1 MVGAAGT
8 EAAARELSKL
18 AMIVLE
24 APAAVVIVD
33 GVGEGIHMEAG
44 DTAGHP
50 IADPGSLMQV
60 LSDNGVAL
68 GSIAVSAR
76 PGRPYGE
83 HDLRV
88 LTALAGQMSFVLHR
102 LALFEGVRM
111 ERAALADVIAS
122 SSDGIF
128 SVDSDQ
134 VIRSWNESMERLT
147 NIPAAAAIGQPCCA
161 TFRPFDEEG
170 DPLYDATCPGRKGAP
185 VEVLAQLPAARRG
198 RAE

>member
-50 IADPGSLMQV
+50 IAKPGSLMQV

-68 GSIAVSAR
+68 GSIAISAR

-83 HDLRV
+83 RDVRV
-88 LTALAGQMSFVLHR
+88 LDRAGRSDVVR
-102 LALFEGVRM
+102 PAPARAVRRRADGAGGV
-111 ERAALADVIAS
+111 
-122 SSDGIF
+122 
-128 SVDSDQ
+128 
-134 VIRSWNESMERLT
+134 
-147 NIPAAAAIGQPCCA
+147 
-161 TFRPFDEEG
+161 
-170 DPLYDATCPGRKGAP
+170 GRCDRIL
-185 VEVLAQLPAARRG
+185 VG
-198 RAE
+198 RHLLG